1 MNRFLRTCDEK
12 MIREQMKQPGKA
24 YKRHLLPETKK
35 EGNLG
40 RISSLNF
47 SVPYFPEDLPL
58 RRNYWTLAPTS

>member
-47 SVPYFPEDLPL
+47 
-58 RRNYWTLAPTS
+58 